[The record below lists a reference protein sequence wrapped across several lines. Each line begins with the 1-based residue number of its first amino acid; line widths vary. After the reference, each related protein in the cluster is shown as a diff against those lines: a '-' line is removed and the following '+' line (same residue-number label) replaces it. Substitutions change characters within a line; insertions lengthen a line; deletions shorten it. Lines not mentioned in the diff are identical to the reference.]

1 MSKYMKDPEYLFTI
15 LAALVKKND
24 GIIRLTEDEIEAV
37 TKKDLIGMYY
47 EPENKA
53 VVFKQVDKKDILRA
67 KAIVN
72 ENPNEQ
78 YDN

>member
-1 MSKYMKDPEYLFTI
+1 
-15 LAALVKKND
+15 
-24 GIIRLTEDEIEAV
+24 
-37 TKKDLIGMYY
+37 MYY